1 MFFRWFWTL
10 IIPCQLIAMHTTLQ
24 VPQPPTEIIISDEF
38 GPVERI
44 NLSRPGTPIIEDA
57 SQIEKEMHQWV
68 IKELMERNK
77 DLQEQL
83 KSAKTKWYVA
93 VAGFATTVIPL
104 VVCSIEL
111 YNSTQ
116 DCK

>member
-1 MFFRWFWTL
+1 M
-10 IIPCQLIAMHTTLQ
+10 AMHATTLQ
-24 VPQPPTEIIISDEF
+24 VPQAPTEIVISDEF

-44 NLSRPGTPIIEDA
+44 QLSRPVTPLVEDP
-57 SQIEKEMHQWV
+57 SVIEKELHQWV
-68 IKELMERNK
+68 IKELMQQTK

-93 VAGFATTVIPL
+93 VAGVATTVIPL

-111 YNSTQ
+111 WNTTQ
-116 DCK
+116 SCD